1 MSRKLA
7 ENVESYTPSTDDV
20 GEIGEPAAIP
30 YPNDSSSDQE
40 ELTLRPIGSNVQVT
54 IPGNAVSV
62 DEPEDYNPINRE
74 ITTNIEINHFIDLI
88 MSDSFNEQGGNSLL
102 AQNGIR
108 LKEDFEGILVVGET
122 IIVVDKDLGESS

>member
-1 MSRKLA
+1 MRQRLYGG
-7 ENVESYTPSTDDV
+7 V
-20 GEIGEPAAIP
+20 
-30 YPNDSSSDQE
+30 
-40 ELTLRPIGSNVQVT
+40 RGSLCKE
-54 IPGNAVSV
+54 ALYS
-62 DEPEDYNPINRE
+62 